1 MYRNDFEIIS
11 RATILKPN
19 IKIFYNDEDDWILF
33 NYNQTLKECE
43 NLEGKPILKI
53 EDSYYIY
60 KKIGDNW
67 FRKRKNII

>member
-1 MYRNDFEIIS
+1 MYRNNFKIIS

-19 IKIFYNDEDDWILF
+19 IKIFYNIEDDWILL
-33 NYNQTLKECE
+33 NYGQTLKECE
-43 NLEGKPILKI
+43 NLEERPILKI

-67 FRKRKNII
+67 FRKRKKSI

>member
-1 MYRNDFEIIS
+1 MYRNNFKIIS

-19 IKIFYNDEDDWILF
+19 IKIFYNDEDDWIMF
-33 NYNQTLKECE
+33 NYHQTLKECE
-43 NLEGKPILKI
+43 NLEERTILKI

-67 FRKRKNII
+67 FRKRKDII